1 MGDFV
6 PRVVA
11 ASGVVTTE
19 RQCYWPLVGGGWGA
33 ADIPVWVGWPH
44 DREWPVCRGYCR
56 QRPPEG
62 PGSRRCAPDPEAAEA
77 EPAFQRPATRTNP
90 RCWNALR
97 KAHSRAL
104 HWPLEKWLSSP
115 PAGRTRA
122 EPLAWPHASCPPCR
136 LLPTS
141 PWAPSLSLFLLCG
154 APSQASVPRRPPA
167 SRMPDCV
174 CGHPPTQGAWQ
185 GSDPTMGPIRLV
197 RVPSEPPLAEPPPGT
212 RLGGAPAHS
221 GEHSWG
227 YRGSHGR
234 VGAAPPLQK
243 EGTRP
248 PAAPPRL
255 SRLERIM
262 AWLAFHQQGEEPGD
276 ST

>member
-33 ADIPVWVGWPH
+33 ADIPVWMGWPH

-77 EPAFQRPATRTNP
+77 EPAFQRPVTRTNP

-104 HWPLEKWLSSP
+104 HWPLGSGFPAP
-115 PAGRTRA
+115 PRDGR
-122 EPLAWPHASCPPCR
+122 EQ
-136 LLPTS
+136 S
-141 PWAPSLSLFLLCG
+141 PWPGLMPAAPTPAPAHLALGTLALSVPSLW
-154 APSQASVPRRPPA
+154 RPPA
-167 SRMPDCV
+167 KPLSPGGLLPRGCLTVCV
-174 CGHPPTQGAWQ
+174 GT
-185 GSDPTMGPIRLV
+185 
-197 RVPSEPPLAEPPPGT
+197 PPP
-212 RLGGAPAHS
+212 R
-221 GEHSWG
+221 
-227 YRGSHGR
+227 
-234 VGAAPPLQK
+234 
-243 EGTRP
+243 
-248 PAAPPRL
+248 
-255 SRLERIM
+255 
-262 AWLAFHQQGEEPGD
+262 EPGRAVTPPWAQYVL
-276 ST
+276 SGSPQSPL